1 MRRGIN
7 NRKKKKILLKEINLK
22 SLKLILILAIILT
35 ICFVIY
41 LFFIQNLYIKKN
53 LEEETLEFS
62 ALNENIPFHIK
73 KIILFSSATAES
85 TTVNQSI
92 ANLNI
97 SQYCDI
103 GIYLNKLNK
112 EDVSISSLYIDNI
125 FISST
130 ELGTP
135 YLYRKKVPD
144 LGKCSFSEDDIIN
157 DRFEFN
163 IVNHSE
169 ELSYDNYELYNNL
182 SAPISLG
189 FYNKNVKTNF
199 LSDNSSILYNGTLL
213 KNSLVPLSSLNCSIE
228 FRINIITNSEEH
240 YICNIN
246 FNIPLKNEETSIY
259 DTGYVIKEFNT
270 EETNNFIRIR

>member
-7 NRKKKKILLKEINLK
+7 NRKKKRILLKKVNLK
-22 SLKLILILAIILT
+22 SLKLILILAIVLIL
-35 ICFVIY
+35 CLVIY
-41 LFFIQNLYIKKN
+41 LFFLQNLFIKKN
-53 LEEETLEFS
+53 LEEETLKLS
-62 ALNENIPFHIK
+62 ALNENIPFSIK

-85 TTVNQSI
+85 STVNQSI
-92 ANLNI
+92 ANLDI

-112 EDVSISSLYIDNI
+112 EDISISSLYIDNI

-135 YLYRKKVPD
+135 CLYRKKVPD
-144 LGKCSFSEDDIIN
+144 LGKCSFYEDDIIT

-169 ELSYDNYELYNNL
+169 GLIYDNYELYNNL
-182 SAPISLG
+182 STPISLG

-213 KNSLVPLSSLNCSIE
+213 KEALVPLSSLNCNIG

-240 YICNIN
+240 YICNVY
-246 FNIPLKNEETSIY
+246 FAIPFEDKDGSIY

-270 EETNNFIRIR
+270 EETNNFIRIK